1 MFAPQP
7 DNPRI
12 VPNVGEANER
22 KETFSVG
29 VIESQEHVGETAKK
43 ELSWGWLVDSLK
55 QLWNLGKLIIT

>member
-43 ELSWGWLVDSLK
+43 ELS
-55 QLWNLGKLIIT
+55 